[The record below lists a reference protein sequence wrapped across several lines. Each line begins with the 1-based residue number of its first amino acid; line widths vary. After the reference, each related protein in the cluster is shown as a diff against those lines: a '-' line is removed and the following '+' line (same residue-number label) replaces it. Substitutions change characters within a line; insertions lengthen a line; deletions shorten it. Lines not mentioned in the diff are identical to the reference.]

1 MNSQVRNTLTVLTLS
16 SALVLGLLVVAPAA
30 YPVAEV
36 AATQSGIVAEAG
48 APRIGEPAAIATLTA
63 EAPVVAGLAASF
75 QHTATT
81 STTAKPIR
89 RKSGKTNRIRQSMAM
104 PFFSFAPRG

>member
-36 AATQSGIVAEAG
+36 GTK
-48 APRIGEPAAIATLTA
+48 
-63 EAPVVAGLAASF
+63 APVAARLAASF
-75 QHTATT
+75 QDTDTT
-81 STTAKPIR
+81 SSPANPIR